1 MGSTSVHIPGFGWWY
16 AVTLIDYFSRYLL
29 AIRLCDSFRAEEI
42 NEALSEGRR
51 EAERIHGSLGAILF
65 LVTDNGSSF
74 LAKKFRE
81 FIEGD
86 YSHVRIKYRTP
97 TQLGLLERFHETLKD
112 EEVYWNLYESPSQAR
127 LSLRSF
133 QERYNWERP
142 HWALAPEK
150 GGDPVAPADV
160 YAKGVAVKLPK
171 WQGWAKAAKEKLA
184 KMLAEEPALLAG

>member
-1 MGSTSVHIPGFGWWY
+1 M
-16 AVTLIDYFSRYLL
+16 
-29 AIRLCDSFRAEEI
+29 
-42 NEALSEGRR
+42 
-51 EAERIHGSLGAILF
+51 
-65 LVTDNGSSF
+65 
-74 LAKKFRE
+74 
-81 FIEGD
+81 
-86 YSHVRIKYRTP
+86 
-97 TQLGLLERFHETLKD
+97 GLLERFHETLKD

-142 HWALAPEK
+142 HWALAPEEK
-150 GGDPVAPADV
+150 GDPVAPADV